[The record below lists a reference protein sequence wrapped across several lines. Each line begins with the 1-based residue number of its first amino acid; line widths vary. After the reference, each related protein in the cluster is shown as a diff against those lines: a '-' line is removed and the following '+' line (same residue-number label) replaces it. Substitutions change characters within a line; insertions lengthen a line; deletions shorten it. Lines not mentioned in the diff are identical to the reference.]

1 MAQAPS
7 TVLST
12 PIPPTM
18 GVGLRRV
25 AQPWQRGTSEV
36 SSPYFAV
43 QIRFW
48 YVVGRM
54 RRDCICPIA
63 CPEIAPR
70 GEAPER
76 MAEPRTQESIMSPRR
91 AWMQEVSKALK
102 GRLQGI
108 CTHEERRREE
118 TQRLS
123 IYKRINTFVVVYD
136 LGYRGRVVR
145 QRSAKPRTAVRFR
158 SIPQPKQRKFCTSES
173 GWAPPQ
179 GNRAHEGCD

>member
-12 PIPPTM
+12 PIPPTIC
-18 GVGLRRV
+18 VGLRRV
-25 AQPWQRGTSEV
+25 VQPWQRGTSEV

-48 YVVGRM
+48 YVVGTM
-54 RRDCICPIA
+54 RRGCMCPTA
-63 CPEIAPR
+63 SPEIAQR

-102 GRLQGI
+102 GRLQAI
-108 CTHEERRREE
+108 CTHEEGRQEEARR
-118 TQRLS
+118 LP
-123 IYKRINTFVVVYD
+123 IYKRINTFAVVYD

-173 GWAPPQ
+173 SWAPPQ
-179 GNRAHEGCD
+179 GNRAYEGCD